1 MPVAAPDA
9 HITVLHDGPLQ
20 DFAPGEIEKI
30 TELVRTECADIAP
43 FDITL
48 DRPAIGRVAIECPGR
63 PGRPARRL
71 WELTARAS
79 AEVTGSRFP
88 RVPSAYQ
95 PHLSIGYST
104 STATVRA
111 DRAAM
116 KVWLSDCPRGP
127 VTLTATALN
136 LVAQWH
142 TCERITWDHLVT
154 IPPWADCPPAPLN
167 APGKYRVPPE
177 HRPGAQ
183 AVRVT
188 APATALSHR
197 DTVRATSARKGDPWT
212 CSGTTSSPDA
222 LRDAG
227 SPGLP

>member
-1 MPVAAPDA
+1 MDNFFDEVQTRKIQPYPALRKDLHWHLTIDTETVRKELIEPYRELTHRLGIVPVAAPDA

-154 IPPWADCPPAPLN
+154 IPL
-167 APGKYRVPPE
+167 G
-177 HRPGAQ
+177 
-183 AVRVT
+183 
-188 APATALSHR
+188 
-197 DTVRATSARKGDPWT
+197 
-212 CSGTTSSPDA
+212 
-222 LRDAG
+222 
-227 SPGLP
+227 GLPPHH